1 MTKDYYQTLGVSKSA
16 SADEIKTA
24 YRQLAKKYHPDV
36 NREKD
41 AEAKFK
47 EVSVAYQILSDPQ
60 KKQTYDQYGSS
71 AFEPGAG
78 FAPGSGGGGWQNFTG
93 RDAGFGGFK
102 DPFEIFEQFFGS
114 SSSFGRSPGQ
124 NHKRGGRDLIMDLAI
139 DFMSAIKGGEKEISY
154 QRKAICPHCQGSG
167 AESSFGIKTCSQCK
181 GQGQVQ
187 QVSRTIFGQFATVG
201 VCPTCQGEGKIIEKK
216 CQQCKGSGR
225 VSVNEKMTIKI
236 PAGVD
241 NGMQMRFAGKGETG
255 ERGGPSGDLYLHF
268 KVLPYAKFVRQGNDI
283 YLDQPISFSQ
293 AALGDVVAVE
303 TVDGAV
309 DLKIPECTQSHA
321 VFRLK
326 GKGVPKVHS
335 GGRGDQYVKVIVK
348 TPSRLD
354 RRQRELLEELKRVE
368 SE

>member
-1 MTKDYYQTLGVSKSA
+1 MAQDYYQTLGVSKNA

-24 YRQLAKKYHPDV
+24 YRKLAKQYHPDV
-36 NREKD
+36 NKEKG
-41 AEAKFK
+41 AEEKFK
-47 EVSVAYQILSDPQ
+47 EVSEAYQILTDPK
-60 KKQTYDQYGSS
+60 KKQAYDQYRSA

-78 FAPGSGGGGWQNFTG
+78 FPSGSGGGRWQNYEGGDF
-93 RDAGFGGFK
+93 GFGGFK

-114 SSSFGRSPGQ
+114 NISFGRNPGSGR
-124 NHKRGGRDLIMDLAI
+124 KRGGRDLILEMAI

-154 QRKAICPHCQGSG
+154 QRKAPCPHCQGTG
-167 AESSFGIKTCSQCK
+167 AQRGEAQKTCPQCN

-216 CQQCKGSGR
+216 CQQCKGLGR
-225 VSVNEKMTIKI
+225 VNINEKMTIKI

-241 NGMQMRFAGKGETG
+241 NGMQMRFAGKGESG

-268 KVLPYAKFVRQGNDI
+268 KVLAHPKFVRQGQDI

-293 AALGDVVAVE
+293 AALGDIVSVE
-303 TVDGAV
+303 TVDGTV
-309 DLKIPECTQSHA
+309 DLKIPESTQSHT

-326 GKGVPKVHS
+326 AKGASKVHS

-348 TPSRLD
+348 TPERLN
-354 RRQRELLEELKRVE
+354 RRQKELLEELKRNGE
-368 SE
+368 